1 MPGNRIGIPW
11 YRRNIMSQSVDENG
25 IQPISFNFPKPKP
38 PVVPNNPNPQ
48 TVPVPSTVPQPAPQ
62 PGTQPNP
69 SPDDGAK
76 VKPKL
81 FPFPLDVPDFGNPF
95 DPSGQQFPVPDPVTQ
110 PAKRPSAKPAPAKQ
124 PGRTIPFPK
133 RTPAKTPAAAIDIL
147 EPFPVHERQPWEI
160 IPAGGLTPLPNNTTD
175 ARPWFDPVIGYA
187 HELGAFGSDFAQGS
201 AEFATYLREYDY
213 ANFSVGGMYND
224 LVGMYG
230 TAIAILLIGYIIV
243 SIPAGIPGVPGV

>member
-1 MPGNRIGIPW
+1 
-11 YRRNIMSQSVDENG
+11 MSQIADDP
-25 IQPISFNFPKPKP
+25 IATQPLNINFPKPKT
-38 PVVPNNPNPQ
+38 PVVPNNPQPS
-48 TVPVPSTVPQPAPQ
+48 TVPVPVTVPQPAPQ
-62 PGTQPNP
+62 PGSQPNP
-69 SPDDGAK
+69 TPDDGSK

-81 FPFPLDVPDFGNPF
+81 FPFPLDVPNFGNPF

-147 EPFPVHERQPWEI
+147 EPFPAYQPKPWEI
-160 IPAGGLTPLPNNTTD
+160 IPVGGLVSLPNNTTD
-175 ARPWFDPVIGYA
+175 AKPWFDPVIEYA
-187 HELGAFGSDFAQGS
+187 NELGAFGNDFAEGS
-201 AEFATYLREYDY
+201 AAFAVYLKEYDY
-213 ANFSVGGMYND
+213 SNFSVGGMYND

-243 SIPAGIPGVPGV
+243 SIPAGIPGLPGV